1 MKIPLENC
9 PVQELSWLKKLKIY
23 SEGQNVSMLMEY
35 NRTQTGDSAEWL
47 EEKQELEILFQFLF
61 QIDKI
66 FRVKKVC
73 DADIQTIT
81 YFLDRNNT
89 GIKAL
94 AVGNTF
100 DRALGNPCFVTECI
114 GGNSLF
120 FTQVID
126 S

>member
-1 MKIPLENC
+1 
-9 PVQELSWLKKLKIY
+9 
-23 SEGQNVSMLMEY
+23 MLMEY

-81 YFLDRNNT
+81 YFLDRN
-89 GIKAL
+89 KL
-94 AVGNTF
+94 SWQ
-100 DRALGNPCFVTECI
+100 DCI
-114 GGNSLF
+114 QLYFESYPDTVPGRFKSSLF
-120 FTQVID
+120 TG
-126 S
+126 